1 MLRASYR
8 VLQQGGVIC
17 FTVIAVADGLTAEEM
32 RRAIEAGPPE
42 VESGPGYPA
51 LMSAAGFRDIEDLD
65 VSDDYMAT
73 AEAWLRSWEADA
85 PAIRTLVGPND
96 FAERQDNLRRAIEA
110 TRAGLLLRDLIRAAK
125 P

>member
-1 MLRASYR
+1 M
-8 VLQQGGVIC
+8 IC

-42 VESGPGYPA
+42 VESGSGYPA
-51 LMSAAGFRDIEDLD
+51 LMSAAGFRDIEVLD